1 MCYVYDIV
9 LNFNNDLYEFYEWKK
24 EDNLYHIKR
33 INLIKV
39 DSITFNNI
47 YDNTVLFTNNS
58 FLLSIFNKCEYYTNR
73 SIDTINYA
81 FIITDSYRLLGI
93 MLDSCGK
100 VVKYS
105 SFLLDEEEEI
115 LDVAGK
121 LKEVKLNYK
130 IIKKRNKNDFKTRQ
144 EINIINYI
152 KKDLDSDYKKNNINK
167 LKYLYYEYFNKQSDN
182 IDLIYQE
189 LINELNKD
197 INEKHYN
204 LYNLIKLSLCQK
216 IR

>member
-9 LNFNNDLYEFYEWKK
+9 LNFNSDLYEFFEWKR
-24 EDNLYHIKR
+24 EDSLYHIKR

-39 DSITFNNI
+39 DSITYNNI
-47 YDNTVLFTNNS
+47 FDNVVTFTNNS
-58 FLLSIFNKCEYYTNR
+58 FLLNIFNKCEYYTNR

-93 MLDSCGK
+93 MLDNNGK
-100 VVKYS
+100 TIKYS

-115 LDVAGK
+115 LDVSNK
-121 LKEVKLNYK
+121 LKETKLNYK
-130 IIKKRNKNDFKTRQ
+130 IIKKRNRNDFNTRL
-144 EINIINYI
+144 EINIVNFI
-152 KKDLDSDYKKNNINK
+152 KNDLDNNYKKNNLNK

-189 LINELNKD
+189 LVNELDKD
-197 INEKHYN
+197 ITEKHYN

-216 IR
+216 TR

>member
-152 KKDLDSDYKKNNINK
+152 KKDLDSDYKK
-167 LKYLYYEYFNKQSDN
+167 
-182 IDLIYQE
+182 
-189 LINELNKD
+189 
-197 INEKHYN
+197 
-204 LYNLIKLSLCQK
+204 IKIFIL
-216 IR
+216 